1 MDLWI
6 YLSLA
11 SYVSRLWSCW
21 WRKWSAVLRA
31 RSVREKPCAE
41 SWSASPL
48 ASCSQVRWDAT
59 KTAQQHDE
67 TNFVRPKNWF
77 NFVVCLFLFLFLL
90 IRTDGPGLMDPCEKE
105 ATDVLQSVA
114 LQDRE
119 EITEAAQV
127 LYKELAGSIFST
139 PTVKLGDG
147 SHCAPRP
154 QATTLDLHLEQL

>member
-1 MDLWI
+1 
-6 YLSLA
+6 
-11 SYVSRLWSCW
+11 
-21 WRKWSAVLRA
+21 
-31 RSVREKPCAE
+31 
-41 SWSASPL
+41 
-48 ASCSQVRWDAT
+48 
-59 KTAQQHDE
+59 
-67 TNFVRPKNWF
+67 
-77 NFVVCLFLFLFLL
+77 
-90 IRTDGPGLMDPCEKE
+90 MDPCEKE

-147 SHCAPRP
+147 SHCGPNNPRP